1 MAPFLLNLTRT
12 TVDPKGEDLLCNS
25 RRPPA
30 VTDDLA
36 MQIETTRF
44 GSVTIEA
51 EDILLFPLGLFAFE
65 NIRHWVLLAD
75 AENESVGW
83 LQSISDP
90 AVALP
95 VVSPRRFVPEYQIRI
110 GRSQLAP
117 LELSGPDQAYVLA
130 VVGKAGPRLTVNLK
144 APLIIN
150 LDRRLGR
157 QVITNDDQPLQ
168 LALDPTAVSSRKSA

>member
-1 MAPFLLNLTRT
+1 M
-12 TVDPKGEDLLCNS
+12 TVDS
-25 RRPPA
+25 RSRAYRIRRRALFA

-44 GSVTIEA
+44 GSVSIEA

-75 AENESVGW
+75 ADNESVGW

-90 AVALP
+90 ATALP
-95 VVSPRRFVPEYQIRI
+95 VVSPRRFVPDYQIRV

-117 LELSGPDQAYVLA
+117 LELAGPDQAYVLA
-130 VVGKAGPRLTVNLK
+130 VVGKAGERLTVNLK

-168 LALDPTAVSSRKSA
+168 MALDPIAPARKSA